1 MNEEAAVLTPTLLE
15 DLAAET
21 KLAVNKKTAL
31 VRGWQSITPE
41 VLEAAAASDK
51 ARTDALTAHYL
62 AKFS

>member
-1 MNEEAAVLTPTLLE
+1 MNKQIAVQPTFLE

-21 KLAVNKKTAL
+21 RLSANKQGAL

-41 VLEAAAASDK
+41 VLEVASAADE

>member
-1 MNEEAAVLTPTLLE
+1 MAKQTAVQPTFIE

-21 KLAVNKKTAL
+21 KLAANQQSAL

-41 VLEAAAASDK
+41 VIEASRAADE

>member
-1 MNEEAAVLTPTLLE
+1 MTKQIVVQPTFIE

-21 KLAVNKKTAL
+21 KLAANAQTAI

-41 VLEAAAASDK
+41 VIEASRAADE
-51 ARTDALTAHYL
+51 ARTAALTAHYL